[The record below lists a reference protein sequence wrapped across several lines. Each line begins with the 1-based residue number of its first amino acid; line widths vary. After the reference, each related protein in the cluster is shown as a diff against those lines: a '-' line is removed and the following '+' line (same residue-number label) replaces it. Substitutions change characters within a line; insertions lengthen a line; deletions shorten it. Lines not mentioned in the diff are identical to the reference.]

1 MKNII
6 IGMLL
11 LSTAIFA
18 NPVSAVP
25 GTTGAELFA
34 LFSESV
40 VVSFIL
46 TSKNFNF
53 YRLLVLWFV
62 ITFVTYILFIWIGIG
77 FTTALLGIEWLFLPL
92 VIVFE
97 TIIVV
102 VEAKIIKKLS
112 ESTKLVDGKENLTMK
127 EAYKISIIGNI
138 VSFLMGLF
146 LVWNGIG
153 F

>member
-46 TSKNFNF
+46 TNKNFNF